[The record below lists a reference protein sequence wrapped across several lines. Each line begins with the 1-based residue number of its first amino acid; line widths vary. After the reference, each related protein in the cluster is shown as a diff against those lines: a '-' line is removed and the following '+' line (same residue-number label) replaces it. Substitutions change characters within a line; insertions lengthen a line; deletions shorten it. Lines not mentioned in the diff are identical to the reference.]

1 MWEIKTKD
9 SAKEIIEIFCENKLS
24 GRITFEIYCGGITLI
39 DLHWKEQAEKMA
51 IRLQK
56 LFKEDKK

>member
-1 MWEIKTKD
+1 
-9 SAKEIIEIFCENKLS
+9 LS